1 MKESVVFGIVLFIAV
16 VSLWHSMRSIRE
28 LKRSAMH
35 RTEMERRLTWLH
47 IKRIIIISAGV
58 LIGSM
63 LWLNT

>member
-1 MKESVVFGIVLFIAV
+1 MKESVVLGIVLFIAV

-47 IKRIIIISAGV
+47 IKRIIIIT
-58 LIGSM
+58 IGLLVGSLM
-63 LWLNT
+63 WLNI